1 MAQTKEIRKKIGSV
15 QNTKKITSAMELVAS
30 SKMKKT
36 QDAMRKG
43 KPYAKK
49 IIELIDNLAGASS
62 EYKHPFFKTTTEK
75 TDIYIVVS
83 TDKGLCG
90 GLNSNLFK
98 LALNNM
104 ASRDKEGRK
113 VKVLLFGKKATEV
126 FSRLKNAEVLGSASK
141 LGDIPSAED
150 VIGSAQIAISDF
162 EQGSIG
168 NVYLYAN
175 EFINT
180 MSQKPFETKLLPIA
194 SLENKEET
202 KKVWDYIYEPGS
214 KEILDK
220 LLKRYIE
227 TQIYQALIE
236 NNACEQA
243 AKMIAMKNASEN
255 AEEIIKE
262 LQLLYNNARQASI
275 TQELSEIVGGAAAI

>member
-43 KPYAKK
+43 KPYSKK
-49 IIELIDNLAGASS
+49 IVELINNLAGASS
-62 EYKHPFFKTTTEK
+62 EYKHPFFKTTEQK

-104 ASRDKEGRK
+104 AEREKQGRK
-113 VKVLLFGKKATEV
+113 VKALLFGRKATDV

-141 LGDIPSAED
+141 LGDIPTAED

-162 EQGSIG
+162 EEGNIG

-180 MSQKPFETKLLPIA
+180 MSQRPFEKKLLPI
-194 SLENKEET
+194 SSIETEEEQAI
-202 KKVWDYIYEPGS
+202 WDYIYEPGS

-227 TQIYQALIE
+227 TQIYQAVIE

-243 AKMIAMKNASEN
+243 AKMIAMKNASET

>member
-43 KPYAKK
+43 KPYSKK
-49 IIELIDNLAGASS
+49 IVELINNLAGASS
-62 EYKHPFFKTTTEK
+62 EYKHPFFKTTEQK

-90 GLNSNLFK
+90 GLNSNLFQ

-104 ASRDKEGRK
+104 AEREKQGRK
-113 VKVLLFGKKATEV
+113 VKALLFGRKATDV
-126 FSRLKNAEVLGSASK
+126 FSRLKNAEVLGSATK
-141 LGDIPSAED
+141 LGDIPTAED

-162 EQGSIG
+162 EEGNIG

-180 MSQKPFETKLLPIA
+180 MSQRPFEKKLLPI
-194 SLENKEET
+194 SSIETEEEQAI
-202 KKVWDYIYEPGS
+202 WDYIYEPGS

-227 TQIYQALIE
+227 TQIYQAVIE

>member
-43 KPYAKK
+43 KPYSKK
-49 IIELIDNLAGASS
+49 IVELINNLAGASS
-62 EYKHPFFKTTTEK
+62 EYKHPFFKTTEQK

-104 ASRDKEGRK
+104 AEREKQGRK
-113 VKVLLFGKKATEV
+113 VKALLFGRKATDV
-126 FSRLKNAEVLGSASK
+126 FSRLKNAEVLGSATK
-141 LGDIPSAED
+141 LGDIPTAED

-162 EQGSIG
+162 EEGNIG

-180 MSQKPFETKLLPIA
+180 MSQRPFEKKLLPI
-194 SLENKEET
+194 SSIETEEEQAI
-202 KKVWDYIYEPGS
+202 WDYIYEPRS

-227 TQIYQALIE
+227 TQIYQAVIE

>member
-15 QNTKKITSAMELVAS
+15 QYTKKITSAMELVAS

-43 KPYAKK
+43 KPYSKK
-49 IIELIDNLAGASS
+49 IVELINNLAGASS
-62 EYKHPFFKTTTEK
+62 EYKHPFFRTTEQK

-104 ASRDKEGRK
+104 AEREKQGRK
-113 VKVLLFGKKATEV
+113 VKALLFGRKATDV

-141 LGDIPSAED
+141 LGDIPTAED

-162 EQGSIG
+162 EEGNIG

-180 MSQKPFETKLLPIA
+180 MSQRPFEKKLLPI
-194 SLENKEET
+194 SSIETEEEQAI
-202 KKVWDYIYEPGS
+202 WDYIYEPGS

-227 TQIYQALIE
+227 TQIYHAVIE

>member
-43 KPYAKK
+43 KPYSKK
-49 IIELIDNLAGASS
+49 IVELINNLAGASS
-62 EYKHPFFKTTTEK
+62 EYKHPFFRTTEQK

-104 ASRDKEGRK
+104 AEREKQGRK
-113 VKVLLFGKKATEV
+113 VKALLFGRKATDV

-141 LGDIPSAED
+141 LGDIPTAED

-162 EQGSIG
+162 EEGNIG
-168 NVYLYAN
+168 NIYLYAN

-180 MSQKPFETKLLPIA
+180 MSQRPFEKKLLPI
-194 SLENKEET
+194 SSIETEEEQAI
-202 KKVWDYIYEPGS
+202 WDYIYEPGS

-227 TQIYQALIE
+227 TQIYQAVIE

>member
-162 EQGSIG
+162 EQGS
-168 NVYLYAN
+168 
-175 EFINT
+175 
-180 MSQKPFETKLLPIA
+180 METC
-194 SLENKEET
+194 
-202 KKVWDYIYEPGS
+202 IYMQMN
-214 KEILDK
+214 L
-220 LLKRYIE
+220 
-227 TQIYQALIE
+227 
-236 NNACEQA
+236 
-243 AKMIAMKNASEN
+243 
-255 AEEIIKE
+255 
-262 LQLLYNNARQASI
+262 
-275 TQELSEIVGGAAAI
+275 

>member
-43 KPYAKK
+43 KPYSKK
-49 IIELIDNLAGASS
+49 IVELINNLAGASS
-62 EYKHPFFKTTTEK
+62 EYKHPFFRTTEQK

-104 ASRDKEGRK
+104 AEREKQGRK
-113 VKVLLFGKKATEV
+113 VKALLFGRKATDV

-141 LGDIPSAED
+141 LGDIPTAED

-162 EQGSIG
+162 EEGNIG

-180 MSQKPFETKLLPIA
+180 MSQRPFEKKLLPI
-194 SLENKEET
+194 SSIGTEEQQAI
-202 KKVWDYIYEPGS
+202 WDYIYEPGS

-227 TQIYQALIE
+227 TQIYQAVIE

>member
-1 MAQTKEIRKKIGSV
+1 MGSEMCIRDR
-15 QNTKKITSAMELVAS
+15 
-30 SKMKKT
+30 T

-43 KPYAKK
+43 KPYSKK
-49 IIELIDNLAGASS
+49 IVELINNLAGASS
-62 EYKHPFFKTTTEK
+62 EYKHPFFKTTEQK

-104 ASRDKEGRK
+104 AEREKQGRK
-113 VKVLLFGKKATEV
+113 VKALLFGRKATDV

-141 LGDIPSAED
+141 LGDIPTAED

-162 EQGSIG
+162 EEGNIG

-180 MSQKPFETKLLPIA
+180 MSQRPFEKKLLPI
-194 SLENKEET
+194 SSIETEEEQAI
-202 KKVWDYIYEPGS
+202 WDYIYEPGS

-227 TQIYQALIE
+227 TQIYQAVIE

-262 LQLLYNNARQASI
+262 LQLLYNNASQASI

>member
-43 KPYAKK
+43 KPYSKK
-49 IIELIDNLAGASS
+49 IVELINNLAGASS
-62 EYKHPFFKTTTEK
+62 EYKHPFFKTTEQK

-104 ASRDKEGRK
+104 AEREKQGRK
-113 VKVLLFGKKATEV
+113 VKALLFGRKATDV

-141 LGDIPSAED
+141 LGDIPTAED

-162 EQGSIG
+162 EEGNIG

-180 MSQKPFETKLLPIA
+180 MSQRPFEKKLLPI
-194 SLENKEET
+194 SSIGTEEEQAI
-202 KKVWDYIYEPGS
+202 WDYIYEPGS

-227 TQIYQALIE
+227 TQIYQAVIE

>member
-43 KPYAKK
+43 KPYSKK
-49 IIELIDNLAGASS
+49 IVELINNLAGASS
-62 EYKHPFFKTTTEK
+62 EYKHPFFKTTEQK

-104 ASRDKEGRK
+104 AEREKQGRK
-113 VKVLLFGKKATEV
+113 VKALLFGRKATDV
-126 FSRLKNAEVLGSASK
+126 FSRLKNAEVLGSATK
-141 LGDIPSAED
+141 LGDIPTAED

-162 EQGSIG
+162 EEGNIG

-180 MSQKPFETKLLPIA
+180 MSQRHFEKKLLPI
-194 SLENKEET
+194 SSIETEEDQA
-202 KKVWDYIYEPGS
+202 VWDYIYEPGS

-227 TQIYQALIE
+227 TQIYQAVIE

>member
-36 QDAMRKG
+36 QDAMSKG
-43 KPYAKK
+43 KPYSKK
-49 IIELIDNLAGASS
+49 IIELINNLAGASS
-62 EYKHPFFKTTTEK
+62 EYKHPFFKTTEQK

-104 ASRDKEGRK
+104 AEREKQGRK
-113 VKVLLFGKKATEV
+113 VKALLFGRKATDV
-126 FSRLKNAEVLGSASK
+126 FSRLKNAEVLGSATK
-141 LGDIPSAED
+141 LGDIPTAED

-162 EQGSIG
+162 EEGNIG

-180 MSQKPFETKLLPIA
+180 MSQRPFEKKLLPI
-194 SLENKEET
+194 SSIETEEDQA
-202 KKVWDYIYEPGS
+202 VWDYIYEPGS

-227 TQIYQALIE
+227 TQIYQAVIE

>member
-43 KPYAKK
+43 KPYSKK
-49 IIELIDNLAGASS
+49 IVELINNLAGASS
-62 EYKHPFFKTTTEK
+62 EYKHPFFRTTEQK

-104 ASRDKEGRK
+104 AEREKQGRK
-113 VKVLLFGKKATEV
+113 VKALLFGRKATDV

-141 LGDIPSAED
+141 LGDIPTAED

-162 EQGSIG
+162 EEGNIG

-180 MSQKPFETKLLPIA
+180 MSQRPFEKKLLPI
-194 SLENKEET
+194 SSIETEEEQAI
-202 KKVWDYIYEPGS
+202 WDYIYEPGS

-227 TQIYQALIE
+227 TQIYQAVIE

>member
-194 SLENKEET
+194 SLESKEET

-227 TQIYQALIE
+227 TQIYQAVIE

-275 TQELSEIVGGAAAI
+275 TQELSEIVGGASAI

>member
-43 KPYAKK
+43 KPYSKK
-49 IIELIDNLAGASS
+49 IVELINNLAGASS
-62 EYKHPFFKTTTEK
+62 EYKHPFFKTTEQK

-104 ASRDKEGRK
+104 AEREKQGRK
-113 VKVLLFGKKATEV
+113 VKALLFGRKATDV
-126 FSRLKNAEVLGSASK
+126 FSRLKNAEVLGSATK
-141 LGDIPSAED
+141 LGDIPTAED

-162 EQGSIG
+162 EEGSIG

-180 MSQKPFETKLLPIA
+180 MSQRPFEKKLLPI
-194 SLENKEET
+194 SSIETEEEQAI
-202 KKVWDYIYEPGS
+202 WDYIYEPRS

-227 TQIYQALIE
+227 TQIYQAVIE

>member
-43 KPYAKK
+43 KPYSKK
-49 IIELIDNLAGASS
+49 IVELINNLAGASS
-62 EYKHPFFKTTTEK
+62 EYKHPFFRTTEQK

-83 TDKGLCG
+83 TDKGMCG

-104 ASRDKEGRK
+104 AEREKQGRK
-113 VKVLLFGKKATEV
+113 VKALLFGRKATDV
-126 FSRLKNAEVLGSASK
+126 FSRLKNAEVLGSATK
-141 LGDIPSAED
+141 LGDIPTAED

-162 EQGSIG
+162 EEGNIG

-180 MSQKPFETKLLPIA
+180 MSQRPFEKKLLPI
-194 SLENKEET
+194 SSIETEEEQAI
-202 KKVWDYIYEPGS
+202 WDYIYEPGS

-227 TQIYQALIE
+227 TQIYQAVIE

>member
-104 ASRDKEGRK
+104 ASRDNEGRK

-227 TQIYQALIE
+227 TQIYQAVIE